1 MTKMTSVCPSMR
13 KDGLLP
19 TFKSKLR
26 GKISLNHFP
35 RSFFIYNVENL
46 FMTWTRS
53 CLSKQPLSFLGG
65 FSRTPFHSSASAALL
80 RMQATMTTT
89 TTTGAHMFGPLLAV
103 YIKSTPRCHFKPFAS
118 SRHTLLPSS
127 PQKIDR
133 YSLYS
138 VFVSMWC
145 TQPLV
150 IMEMLVIINPSV
162 ICVNKMSKSTISFLP
177 IQVVIQLLPLIW
189 HHLLRESTD
198 LRRGQ

>member
-26 GKISLNHFP
+26 GKFSLNHFP
-35 RSFFIYNVENL
+35 RSLFIYNVENL

-53 CLSKQPLSFLGG
+53 RLSKRPLSFSGG
-65 FSRTPFHSSASAALL
+65 FSRTPFHSSASAALS
-80 RMQATMTTT
+80 RTQAMMTTT
-89 TTTGAHMFGPLLAV
+89 TTMGAHTFGPLLAV
-103 YIKSTPRCHFKPFAS
+103 YVKSTPRCRFRPFTS

-127 PQKIDR
+127 PWKIDH

-150 IMEMLVIINPSV
+150 IMEMLVHQQ
-162 ICVNKMSKSTISFLP
+162 TTE
-177 IQVVIQLLPLIW
+177 LLGRTV
-189 HHLLRESTD
+189 HHITACDSCD
-198 LRRGQ
+198 SAA